1 MQRETLGNATPATT
15 GSSSSLRQ
23 QHHQAAVRGHS
34 HSPSPTPPTAA
45 TAASLTSLTGSRSLP
60 VAAAAATQPALILST
75 KSPRHIVIRR
85 KRGPVAVAGVTPA
98 AAGGFGFTLRH
109 FIVYPPEVIIT
120 HLSPPDIVLG
130 I

>member
-45 TAASLTSLTGSRSLP
+45 TASSLTSLTGSRSLP
-60 VAAAAATQPALILST
+60 VAAAATQPALILST